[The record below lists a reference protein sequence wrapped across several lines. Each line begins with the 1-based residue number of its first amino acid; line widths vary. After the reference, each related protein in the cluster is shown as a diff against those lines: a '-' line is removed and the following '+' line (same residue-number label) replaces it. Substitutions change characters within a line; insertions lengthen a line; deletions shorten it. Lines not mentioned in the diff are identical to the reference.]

1 MAMKVG
7 FVGLGKM
14 GLPIVLRV
22 LDAGHEVIGCD
33 LRDTVR
39 TEFEGRGGLW
49 ASSPAEVA
57 SQCETV
63 FVSLPTPAVVEQVAL
78 GAKGLTCE
86 GSRMKVYVDL
96 STTGP
101 QMAKKVAAELNKRG
115 IVSLDAPVSG
125 GIAGAAKGTLSI
137 MVSGPKDAFEKV
149 MPVFESFGKKPF
161 YVGTAAGGGQLMKL
175 INNLLSATTL
185 AASCEAM
192 AFGMKGGLDPE
203 VMLTVLNASTGKSG
217 ATDDKIPRYILPG
230 QPINFSLDLSF
241 KDISLAVEAGEQLG
255 VPMYI
260 GGSIRRLWHHALSTG
275 GPDQDMMEVARCID
289 GYAGTKLYG
298 SVPRE

>member
-1 MAMKVG
+1 MNMKVG
-7 FVGLGKM
+7 FVGLGNM
-14 GLPIVLRV
+14 GLPIALRI
-22 LDAGHEVIGCD
+22 LAAGHEVIGCD
-33 LRDTVR
+33 VRDTMR
-39 TEFEGRGGLW
+39 AEFEKGGGLW
-49 ASSPAEVA
+49 AANPAQVA
-57 SQCETV
+57 SQCEV
-63 FVSLPTPAVVEQVAL
+63 VLVSLPTPAVVEQVAL
-78 GAKGLTCE
+78 GKQGLTSE

-125 GIAGAAKGTLSI
+125 GIAGAGKGTLSI

-149 MPVFESFGKKPF
+149 TPVFEAFGKKPF
-161 YVGTAAGGGQLMKL
+161 YVGEAAGGGQLMKL

-185 AASCEAM
+185 AASIEAL

-217 ATDDKIPRYILPG
+217 ATDDKIPRYVLPG
-230 QPINFSLDLSF
+230 LPINFGLDLSF

-260 GGSIRRLWHHALSTG
+260 GGSIRRLWHHALNTG
-275 GPDQDMMEVARCID
+275 GPDQDMMEVAKCID
-289 GYAGTKLYG
+289 GYAGSHVYG
-298 SVPRE
+298 SVPKK